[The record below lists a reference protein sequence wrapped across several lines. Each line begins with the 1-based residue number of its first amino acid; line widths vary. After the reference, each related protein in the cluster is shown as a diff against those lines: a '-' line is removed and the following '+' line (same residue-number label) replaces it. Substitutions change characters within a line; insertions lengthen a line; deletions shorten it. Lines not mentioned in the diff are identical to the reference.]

1 MTAGATQAAPAGTV
15 YVVDDDSSTR
25 QLLAWLM
32 ERNGIPVSV
41 FPEARSFLER
51 VRPEAA
57 GCIVTDLNMPGMN
70 GLDLQAALKA
80 KGVEMPVIFLS
91 GGADVPKAVR
101 AVREGAVDFIEKP
114 FDYKHVVAVI
124 RDCLR
129 RDAESRAE
137 RERRRESVERMAL
150 LTQREREVLHLV
162 VGGKTNREIGEALAI
177 SVKTV
182 EAHRASVMD
191 KLAADSVA
199 ELVQRVLAASR

>member
-1 MTAGATQAAPAGTV
+1 MTGGETQAAPAGTV

-32 ERNGIPVSV
+32 ERNGIPVAV

-51 VRPEAA
+51 VRREAA

-137 RERRRESVERMAL
+137 RERRRESIERMAL

-162 VGGKTNREIGEALAI
+162 VGGRTNREIGEALAI

-199 ELVQRVLAASR
+199 ELVQRVLAAGR

>member
-1 MTAGATQAAPAGTV
+1 V

-57 GCIVTDLNMPGMN
+57 GCIVTDLNMPGMS
-70 GLDLQAALKA
+70 GLELQEALKA

-91 GGADVPKAVR
+91 GGADVPKAVK

-124 RDCLR
+124 RESLR

-137 RERRRESVERMAL
+137 RERRRECVERMAL

-162 VGGKTNREIGEALAI
+162 VAGKINREIGEALAI

-182 EAHRASVMD
+182 EAHRASIMD

-199 ELVQRVLAASR
+199 ELVQRVLAAGR

>member
-1 MTAGATQAAPAGTV
+1 MTAGTV

-32 ERNGIPVSV
+32 ERNGIAVAV

-57 GCIVTDLNMPGMN
+57 GCIVTDLNMPGMS
-70 GLDLQAALKA
+70 GLDLQEALKA

-114 FDYKHVVAVI
+114 FDYKHVVAVVQ
-124 RDCLR
+124 DCLR
-129 RDAESRAE
+129 RDAESRSE
-137 RERRRESVERMAL
+137 RERRRESIERMAL

-182 EAHRASVMD
+182 EAHRASIMD

-199 ELVQRVLAASR
+199 ELVQRVLAANR